1 MFYYRTAILTS
12 LFAIGIVKAF
22 AVSSDNPP
30 HVSEDPVNAV
40 AAPDSHKD
48 SIDFPSIKQ
57 GSHSLTAIARKNM
70 KSNTLRWFVR
80 GVIGELYH
88 NIFLRQIKRLARTI
102 NRNNKV
108 TCRQHPRNEIAI
120 VTGATGG
127 IGSYMAHE
135 LAFRGYDV
143 VVAARDATR
152 GKALVDQINE
162 KLRET
167 PTCGG
172 SSENASALPIISFVE
187 YHADNPQSALDL
199 ASSVKNLDR
208 EVFVLVNNAGIM
220 GKSKQLTMKV
230 NLLGP
235 VILTLAV
242 LPLMNKN
249 SSNAVPTVINV
260 GSSAHL
266 RATSVIDEDIA
277 LEKNETYINALPNVD
292 DQDLSTYSQSKL
304 ALMQFSTLLR
314 YSLSKD
320 NSPIRIYD
328 AHPGLVWTPLLRNHI
343 GDKATNILR
352 NSGLA
357 NLIYKSALE
366 GSQAIVAALDYL
378 SSASEEQMYFENGKP
393 GGYAT
398 QESRNYSDSLELWE
412 TVISPEVKGMMDLP
426 EMYSLDVE

>member
-1 MFYYRTAILTS
+1 MLHRAVILTFI
-12 LFAIGIVKAF
+12 FAVGIVKAF

-30 HVSEDPVNAV
+30 PRVSEDSST
-40 AAPDSHKD
+40 AAAATSDSHNGSTD
-48 SIDFPSIKQ
+48 LLSIDTGF
-57 GSHSLTAIARKNM
+57 HSTSTMISPKKM
-70 KSNTLRWFVR
+70 KSNTFRWFVR

-102 NRNNKV
+102 NRTNKL

-127 IGSYMAHE
+127 IGSHMAHE

-152 GKALVDQINE
+152 GNELVDQINE
-162 KLRET
+162 KLREA

-172 SSENASALPIISFVE
+172 SNNENASPLPIISFVE
-187 YHADNPQSALDL
+187 YHADNPQSALNL
-199 ASSVKNLDR
+199 ASSVKNLDGQ
-208 EVFVLVNNAGIM
+208 VVVLINNAGIM
-220 GKSKQLTMKV
+220 GKSKQLTPMRV

-235 VILTLAV
+235 VLLTLAI
-242 LPLMNKN
+242 LPLINN
-249 SSNAVPTVINV
+249 SSSKIAPTVINV
-260 GSSAHL
+260 G
-266 RATSVIDEDIA
+266 ATSVIDDEIT
-277 LEKNETYINALPNVD
+277 LEKNETYISALPNVD
-292 DQDLSTYSQSKL
+292 DKDLSTYSRSKL

-314 YSLSKD
+314 HSLSKSE
-320 NSPIRIYD
+320 SPIRVYD

-357 NLIYKSALE
+357 NLIYKSAFE
-366 GSQAIVAALDYL
+366 GAQAIVSALDHL
-378 SSASEEQMYFENGKP
+378 SSASKVQIYFENGKP

-398 QESRNYSDSLELWE
+398 QESRNYSSSLELWE
-412 TVISPEVKGMMDLP
+412 IVISPEIEGISEV
-426 EMYSLDVE
+426 YSLDIDQ